1 VKTNAPATTPRTAT
15 SPLQLPQVIAVDGP
29 SASGKG
35 TLSRRLAREL
45 NYTYVDTGAMYRSL
59 AWWALEN
66 GLRCE
71 KPMARTDEEAVV
83 KLMRRWK
90 AEMRLID
97 GMAWMHINGY
107 FPAQEIRT
115 DRVEKAVPVIAQ
127 IEKVRD
133 YMVAAQRDCVRF
145 GPLVMEGR
153 DIGTEVFPLAPVKF
167 FLEADEQE
175 RARRL
180 ADRGNVNADGATR
193 DAMDVNRRKGALVP
207 ALDSIRVDNT
217 GQTPDETFAL
227 LIGHVRQRLGTAP
240 KSGAATP

>member
-1 VKTNAPATTPRTAT
+1 MKRLNPIRSAT

-45 NYTYVDTGAMYRSL
+45 TYTYVDSGAMYRCL

-66 GLRCE
+66 GLHCE
-71 KPMARTDEEAVV
+71 KPMGPADEAAIVQ
-83 KLMRRWK
+83 LMRKWK
-90 AEMRLID
+90 ADMRLID
-97 GMAWMHINGY
+97 GMAWLHVNGY
-107 FPAQEIRT
+107 FPEKEIRT

-133 YMVAAQRDCVRF
+133 YMVNAQRDCVRF

-167 FLEADEQE
+167 FLEADEKE
-175 RARRL
+175 RARRM
-180 ADRGNVNADGATR
+180 ADRGNVTSDGATR

-207 ALDSIRVDNT
+207 ALDSIRIDNT
-217 GQTPDETFAL
+217 GQTPDQTFAL
-227 LIGHVRQRLGTAP
+227 LMDQVRARLPRTA
-240 KSGAATP
+240 SGDGAKP

>member
-1 VKTNAPATTPRTAT
+1 M
-15 SPLQLPQVIAVDGP
+15 
-29 SASGKG
+29 SA
-35 TLSRRLAREL
+35 A
-45 NYTYVDTGAMYRSL
+45 
-59 AWWALEN
+59 
-66 GLRCE
+66 
-71 KPMARTDEEAVV
+71 DEDAII
-83 KLMRRWK
+83 KLMRKWN

-97 GMAWMHINGY
+97 GTAWMHVNGY
-107 FPAQEIRT
+107 FPSAEIRT

-133 YMVAAQRDCVRF
+133 YMVSAQRACVRF

-167 FLEADEQE
+167 FLEADEKE

-207 ALDSIRVDNT
+207 ALDATRIDNT
-217 GQTPDETFAL
+217 EQTPDETFAVML
-227 LIGHVRQRLGTAP
+227 KHVQQRLAG
-240 KSGAATP
+240 GAK

>member
-1 VKTNAPATTPRTAT
+1 MKTNPAIPPHTA
-15 SPLQLPQVIAVDGP
+15 SSRLQLPLVIAVDGP

-35 TLSRRLAREL
+35 TLSRRLAHAL
-45 NYTYVDTGAMYRSL
+45 QYTYIDTGAMYRTL

-66 GLRCE
+66 GLHCE
-71 KPMARTDEEAVV
+71 KPMTAAHEDAVV
-83 KLMRRWK
+83 KLMRKWK
-90 AEMRLID
+90 AEMRRID
-97 GMAWMHINGY
+97 STAWMHVNGY
-107 FPAQEIRT
+107 FPEVEIRT

-133 YMVAAQRDCVRF
+133 YMVQAQRECVRF

-167 FLEADEQE
+167 FLEADEKE

-180 ADRGNVNADGATR
+180 AGRGNVNADGATR

-207 ALDSIRVDNT
+207 ALDSIRIDNT
-217 GQTPDETFAL
+217 GQTPDETFAV
-227 LIGHVRQRLGTAP
+227 LIEHVRQRLGPAVCAP
-240 KSGAATP
+240 KL